1 MMKTQLIMAIFVTLT
16 LNNSVFASEND
27 TSEVV
32 ALDKSTFVLIDNSNE
47 GMQTVKLF
55 KIEGNKLS
63 LADAIQI
70 SEHKINFSSAYEV
83 QRSIVQ
89 VK

>member
-1 MMKTQLIMAIFVTLT
+1 MKTLLITAILATLT
-16 LNNSVFASEND
+16 WNNIVFASERN
-27 TSEVV
+27 TSDVI
-32 ALDKSTFVLIDNSNE
+32 ALDKNTFVLIDSSNE

-55 KIEGNKLS
+55 RIEGNKLT

-70 SEHKINFSSAYEV
+70 SEHKINFTSSYEV

-89 VK
+89 MK